1 MAAGFVD
8 LVLPVEEIPERII
21 AYVRNWAALDAE
33 RSDKTLRKVYT
44 LLQTRTG
51 HDFSEYKD
59 RTFQRRVQ
67 RRMQV
72 TQITKLEVYA
82 DRLQED
88 ADEVRALF
96 RDLLIGVTDFFRDA
110 EAFRALE
117 TQVVPKLF
125 EGKGAGDEIRVW
137 VAGCATERRGYLCG
151 SE

>member
-1 MAAGFVD
+1 
-8 LVLPVEEIPERII
+8 
-21 AYVRNWAALDAE
+21 E

-125 EGKGAGDEIRVW
+125 EGKGAGDEIR
-137 VAGCATERRGYLCG
+137 
-151 SE
+151 